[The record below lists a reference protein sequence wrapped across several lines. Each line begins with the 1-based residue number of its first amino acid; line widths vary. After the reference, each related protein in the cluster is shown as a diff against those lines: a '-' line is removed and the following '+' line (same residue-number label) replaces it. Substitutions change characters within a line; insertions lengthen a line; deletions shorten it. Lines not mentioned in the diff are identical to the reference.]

1 MKQDYINYP
10 KIIDEAMHSAV
21 RNVLTIVNHE
31 GIYGEHHFF
40 ISFLTNF
47 PGAKLSERVKAK
59 YPEEITIVLQH
70 QFEKLV
76 VEEKFFSL
84 DLSFDGIF
92 ETVVVP
98 YKAITSFTDAGAK
111 FSLQFD
117 YYANHLEAIDNLETN
132 KEAIS
137 EATAHPSSSGNVIV
151 LDKFRKNKK

>member
-1 MKQDYINYP
+1 MKTDYINYP

-21 RNVLTIVNHE
+21 RNVLTIVDRE

-40 ISFLTNF
+40 ISFRTNF
-47 PGAKLSERVKAK
+47 PGVKLSDRVKEK
-59 YPEEITIVLQH
+59 YPEEITIVLQY
-70 QFEKLV
+70 QFEELV
-76 VEEKFFSL
+76 VEESFFSL
-84 DLSFDGIF
+84 GLSFDSIF

-117 YYANHLEAIDNLETN
+117 YYANHFNEIDNLETS
-132 KEAIS
+132 KEVVES
-137 EATAHPSSSGNVIV
+137 ESAPGSASSNVIV